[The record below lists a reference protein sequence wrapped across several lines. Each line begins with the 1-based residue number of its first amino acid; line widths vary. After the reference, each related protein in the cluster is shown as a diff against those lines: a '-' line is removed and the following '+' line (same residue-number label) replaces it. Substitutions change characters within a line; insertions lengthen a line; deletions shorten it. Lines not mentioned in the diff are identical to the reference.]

1 MKKNRIN
8 WTNHLIELFI
18 VIIGITIAFWLN
30 NVSVREK
37 ERVQEIVYLK
47 DILHD
52 LKIDS
57 ARLSRNVRINE
68 LKQEKLSAGL
78 ELISARAPVD
88 SILFKVIEIGSY
100 DFFTPDNLTL
110 ISMMQSGDLKLIQS
124 EEIKREL
131 LRLLKIYENID
142 FMQKN
147 FLQALDDNYFPMLLR
162 QVDMS
167 NLEVADP
174 DFFYG
179 IEIRNYTIF
188 ALNETDQHI
197 NSYNHAQRQIGNLMT
212 LIKSEISN

>member
-18 VIIGITIAFWLN
+18 VIIGISIAFWLN

-78 ELISARAPVD
+78 EFISAKAPID
-88 SILFKVIEIGSY
+88 SILFKVIEIGGY

-131 LRLLKIYENID
+131 LRLLKIYESID

-147 FLQALDDNYFPMLLR
+147 FLQALDDNYFPMLLS

-167 NLEVADP
+167 NMEVADP

-188 ALNETDQHI
+188 ALNETGQHI
-197 NSYNHAQRQIGNLMT
+197 NSYNYAQKQIGKLMA
-212 LIKSEISN
+212 LINSEISD